1 MAFSVPGRRDLPI
14 ERSIVDATQ
23 GDTSWE
29 RVGELAAQLSA
40 CAADLERFLL
50 DETQRLQALESRF
63 GQPSGGGQPMA
74 SPRRI
79 HPGSNDPVIAAVLE
93 QFQRLEA
100 ASRQEDAV

>member
-1 MAFSVPGRRDLPI
+1 
-14 ERSIVDATQ
+14 
-23 GDTSWE
+23 
-29 RVGELAAQLSA
+29 
-40 CAADLERFLL
+40 
-50 DETQRLQALESRF
+50 
-63 GQPSGGGQPMA
+63 MA